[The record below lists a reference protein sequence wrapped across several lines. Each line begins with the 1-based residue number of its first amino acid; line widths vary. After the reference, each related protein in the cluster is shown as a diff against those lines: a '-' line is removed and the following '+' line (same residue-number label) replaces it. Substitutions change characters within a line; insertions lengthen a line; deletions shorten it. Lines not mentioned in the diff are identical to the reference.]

1 MKKLLR
7 SLARNESGQG
17 VLITVLVLL
26 ILGALLIVPL
36 LNLMGTGLQAGRVH
50 EVRTEEY
57 YAADAGVEEA
67 IYWLPQLAENNG
79 TAGPYAAWVR
89 TSPLDINGKTVNVTI
104 EPVGI
109 YFKIDSTATSVDGRE
124 TIIIAYTGGL
134 LSNAIT
140 SNGDVDL
147 RPGEPKVNVT
157 GDIMLNG
164 ELDPS
169 NYQPNDGEVFHKLTM
184 NWPDADDI
192 NTTCWNETHVPGSES
207 LPASIDIQDK
217 EIIGPAYRD
226 GDLEIDNNGDSG
238 ATLTLNKS
246 VYVSGNLNFKQPGAQ
261 KNYTINLNNQTIY
274 ADGEI
279 DFPAERCSLVGPG
292 CIIARGTVN
301 FQPAIVGEEFIL
313 VMSTENDVW
322 FKPQGAFYGSVAGNV
337 TVDLQAGST
346 LTWTEPPPD
355 LWLVDL
361 LRTAC
366 LRILSWEIS
375 LG

>member
-1 MKKLLR
+1 MKKLLS
-7 SLARNESGQG
+7 SLGRNESGQG
-17 VLITVLVLL
+17 VLLAVLILLVL
-26 ILGALLIVPL
+26 GGVVTVPL
-36 LNLMGTGLQAGRVH
+36 LDFMGTGLEAGRVH
-50 EVRTEEY
+50 EIRTEEY

-79 TAGPYAAWVR
+79 TAGPYADWNR
-89 TSPLDINGKTVNVTI
+89 TSPFDINGKTVNVAI

-109 YFKIDSTATSVDGRE
+109 YFKITSTATSVDGRE
-124 TIIIAYTGGL
+124 TTIVAYTGGL

-147 RPGEPKVNVT
+147 KPGEPKVNVT

-164 ELDPS
+164 ELTPPD
-169 NYQPNDGEVFHKLTM
+169 YEPNDGEVFHKLTM
-184 NWPDADDI
+184 EWPDADDI
-192 NTTCWNETHVPGSES
+192 NSTCWNETKGGDS
-207 LPASIDIQDK
+207 LGANIDVTATAS
-217 EIIGPAYRD
+217 IGPAYRV
-226 GDLEIDNNGDSG
+226 GDLAIDNKGDPG
-238 ATLTLNKS
+238 ATLTLSGS
-246 VYVSGNLNFKQPGAQ
+246 VYVSGDLNFKQAGQ
-261 KNYTINLNNQTIY
+261 KNYTINLNNYTIY
-274 ADGEI
+274 ADGKI

-292 CIIARGTVN
+292 CIIARGDVN

-313 VMSTENDVW
+313 VMSTEGFVW

-337 TVDLQAGST
+337 EVDLQAGST

-361 LRTAC
+361 LRTARM
-366 LRILSWEIS
+366 RILSWEIS

>member
-7 SLARNESGQG
+7 SWVRNESGQG
-17 VLITVLVLL
+17 VLLTVLVLL
-26 ILGALLIVPL
+26 VLGALITVPL
-36 LNLMGTGLQAGRVH
+36 LDFMSTGLEAGRVH
-50 EVRTEEY
+50 EIRTEEY

-67 IYWLPQLAENNG
+67 IYWLPQLGENNG
-79 TAGPYAAWVR
+79 TAGPYADWVR
-89 TSPLDINGKTVNVTI
+89 TSPLDMNGKTVNVTV
-104 EPVGI
+104 EPLNI
-109 YFKIDSTATSVDGRE
+109 YFKITSTATSVDGRE
-124 TIIIAYTGGL
+124 TTIVAYTGGL

-147 RPGEPKVNVT
+147 KPGEPKTNVT

-164 ELDPS
+164 ELTPPD
-169 NYQPNDGEVFHKLTM
+169 YQPNDGEVFHKLTM
-184 NWPDADDI
+184 DWPDADDI
-192 NTTCWNETHVPGSES
+192 NSTCWNETQGGES
-207 LPASIDIQDK
+207 LGASIDLK
-217 EIIGPAYRD
+217 ATSSIGPAYRVGNLD
-226 GDLEIDNNGDSG
+226 IDNTGDPG
-238 ATLTLNKS
+238 ATLTLNGS
-246 VYVSGNLNFKQPGAQ
+246 VYVSGNLNFKQAGG

-274 ADGEI
+274 ADGDI
-279 DFPAERCSLVGPG
+279 NFPAGRCSLVGPG
-292 CIIARGTVN
+292 CIIARGKVN

-322 FKPQGAFYGSVAGNV
+322 FKPQGDFYGSVAGNV
-337 TVDLQAGST
+337 IVDLQPGST

>member
-7 SLARNESGQG
+7 SLGRNESGQG
-17 VLITVLVLL
+17 VLLTVLLL
-26 ILGALLIVPL
+26 LVLGALITVPL
-36 LNLMGTGLQAGRVH
+36 LNLMATGLEAGRFH

-79 TAGPYAAWVR
+79 TAGPYVAWGR
-89 TSPLDINGKTVNVTI
+89 TSPLDINSKTVNVTI
-104 EPVGI
+104 EPVNV
-109 YFKIDSTATSVDGRE
+109 YFKITSTATSVDGRE
-124 TIIIAYTGGL
+124 TTIIAYTGGL

-147 RPGEPKVNVT
+147 KPGDPKVNVT

-164 ELDPS
+164 ELTPPD
-169 NYQPNDGEVFHKLTM
+169 YEPNDGEVFHKLTM
-184 NWPDADDI
+184 GWPDADEI
-192 NTTCWNETHVPGSES
+192 NTTCWNETQGGAS
-207 LPASIDIQDK
+207 LGAHIDVTATTS
-217 EIIGPAYRD
+217 IGPAYRV
-226 GDLEIDNNGDSG
+226 GDLEIDNAGDSG
-238 ATLTLNKS
+238 ATLTLNGS

-274 ADGEI
+274 ADGKI

-292 CIIARGTVN
+292 CIIARGDVN
-301 FQPAIVGEEFIL
+301 FQPAILGEEFIL
-313 VMSTENDVW
+313 VMSTEGFVW

-337 TVDLQAGST
+337 RVDLQPGST

-355 LWLVDL
+355 LYLIDL